1 MKKLFFLEKIDS
13 SQSGEENAYYFEL
26 IQFRVSVTH
35 FSSSQGKNSI
45 ANDDYSSNFRYLWC
59 FWHQN
64 KISVAFILKKI
75 NFEHAILSVWKL
87 LIQEILYF

>member
-35 FSSSQGKNSI
+35 FSSSQGKI
-45 ANDDYSSNFRYLWC
+45 VLLMMIIHLILGIYGVFGIKTKLQCC
-59 FWHQN
+59 FYPE
-64 KISVAFILKKI
+64 KD
-75 NFEHAILSVWKL
+75 
-87 LIQEILYF
+87 